1 MKLLVKADDYGFT
14 EGINLGIIKS
24 HKDGIV
30 TSTALMTNMPAAV
43 HGVKLIK
50 DYPALCLGQH
60 TNFVIG
66 RPVSDP
72 KDVPSLVEADGNF
85 ISSKKSREKI
95 AQGIDPIPNYEEAFK
110 EAEAQTMKFYE
121 LTGRLP
127 EYLEGHAIG
136 SPTLAKVYNALAKK
150 YGLVHV
156 SHGDASLNYG
166 ITKAPVRAESIYPWY
181 EKGLSP
187 ETFFTSGDSKVL
199 EKEFA
204 LVVVHPGYLDK
215 EIFDMSS
222 FTKVRVWDIYAVTHP
237 DTLKWVKDNNI
248 ELVSYR
254 DIKKHITF

>member
-1 MKLLVKADDYGFT
+1 MKLIVKADDLGFT

-30 TSTALMTNMPAAV
+30 TSTALMTNMPAAA
-43 HGVKLIK
+43 HGVKLAK

-72 KDVPSLVEADGNF
+72 KDVPSLVESDGNF

-110 EAEAQTMKFYE
+110 EAEAQTLKFYE
-121 LTGRLP
+121 LTGRFP
-127 EYLEGHAIG
+127 EYLEGHAIA
-136 SPTLAKVYNALAKK
+136 SPTLGKVYNALAKK
-150 YGLVHV
+150 YNLVHI
-156 SHGDASLNYG
+156 SHNDVSLNYRV
-166 ITKAPVRAESIYPWY
+166 TKAPERGESIYPWY

-187 ETFFTSGDSKVL
+187 ETFFTSGACKL
-199 EKEFA
+199 LGKELA
-204 LVVVHPGYLDK
+204 LAVVHPGYLDK
-215 EIFDMSS
+215 EIFDRSS
-222 FTKVRVWDIYAVTHP
+222 FTQVRVWDLYATTHP
-237 DTLKWVKDNNI
+237 DTLKWVADNNI

-254 DIKKHITF
+254 EIKKHL